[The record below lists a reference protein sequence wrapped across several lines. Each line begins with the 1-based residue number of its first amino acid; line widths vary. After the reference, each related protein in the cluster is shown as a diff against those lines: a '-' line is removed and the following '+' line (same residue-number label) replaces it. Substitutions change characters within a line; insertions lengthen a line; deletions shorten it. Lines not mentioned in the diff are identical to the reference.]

1 MALSCNR
8 KEFIYLKMKKFRL
21 IDIAEEAGV
30 SIATVSYV
38 LNNVK
43 TQKVSPETRA
53 KILQIADSHNYKK
66 NTYTSS
72 VNKNNNNWVGIYVGK
87 YDLGIVNSDLL
98 TTISHISKRL
108 LNEGFD
114 SFVINNPYRN
124 NFDNLVAIICLACH
138 DDEVEN
144 LAKLHLSPIITVDCL
159 GNGNCSEICHVFKN
173 LNEELFLNDYI
184 LITPKPNS
192 KGLANLIITNNPNV
206 KFISNYIQLENLIPT
221 LKNQNVVCGSTN
233 LFNILNARG
242 IMAYKDTFNSEL
254 FIQNIINIINEIV
267 NNGKENKFIVHL

>member
-1 MALSCNR
+1 
-8 KEFIYLKMKKFRL
+8 MKKFRL

-124 NFDNLVAIICLACH
+124 NLDNLVAIICLACH

-144 LAKLHLSPIITVDCL
+144 LTKLHLSPIITVDCL